1 MAKNAVKVIHL
12 FKLLFCACYSAWYLL
27 SVTYKNLS
35 TDFRTF
41 PIIHKT
47 SSFMK
52 TLVEFINDKQIEY
65 PGATGEFTRL
75 LNDITIAAKIVN
87 REIRIAGLADI
98 NGMFGT
104 TNIQGEQQKKLD
116 VYANNQ
122 FINALKHGGQCAA
135 IASEENE
142 DLVIFGNSYSQ
153 KGRYVVAMDPID
165 GSSNIEV
172 NVPIGTIFSI
182 YRRISPEGTSATV
195 DDLLQ
200 PGRKMVAAGYII
212 YGSSTILVYT
222 TGNGVN
228 GFTYDAA
235 VGLFF
240 LSHPNM
246 RIPDSGTI
254 YSINEANYI
263 NFPDG
268 VKKYIKYCQEYDQAT
283 NRPYSTRYIG
293 SLVSD
298 VHRNMLRGGIF
309 IYPGN
314 LKNPHGK
321 LRLLYE
327 CAPMAF
333 IIEQAGGK
341 ASDGFTPIMDI
352 EPYDIHQRTPI
363 FIGSK
368 SMVEKAESYMR
379 EYSGDFSRAR

>member
-1 MAKNAVKVIHL
+1 
-12 FKLLFCACYSAWYLL
+12 
-27 SVTYKNLS
+27 
-35 TDFRTF
+35 
-41 PIIHKT
+41 
-47 SSFMK
+47 MK

-98 NGMFGT
+98 NGMYGT
-104 TNIQGEQQKKLD
+104 TNIQGEDQQKLD

-142 DLVIFGNSYSQ
+142 DLIIFGNAYSQ
-153 KGRYVVAMDPID
+153 KGNYVVAMDPVD

-182 YRRISPEGTSATV
+182 YKRISPEGTSASV

-200 PGRKMVAAGYII
+200 TGRNIVAAGYVI

-228 GFTYDAA
+228 GFTYDPS

-240 LSHPNM
+240 LSHPDM
-246 RIPDSGTI
+246 KIPEEGTI

-263 NFPDG
+263 YFPDG
-268 VKKYIKYCQEYDQAT
+268 VKKFIKYCQVDDKAT
-283 NRPYSTRYIG
+283 RRPYNTRYIG
-293 SLVSD
+293 SLVAD

-314 LKNPHGK
+314 QKNPLGK

-341 ASDGFTPIMDI
+341 ASDGFTPILDI
-352 EPYDIHQRTPI
+352 EPYDIHQRSPL

-368 SMVEKAESYMR
+368 KMVEKAEEFMYQNSKN
-379 EYSGDFSRAR
+379 FSELH

>member
-1 MAKNAVKVIHL
+1 
-12 FKLLFCACYSAWYLL
+12 
-27 SVTYKNLS
+27 
-35 TDFRTF
+35 
-41 PIIHKT
+41 
-47 SSFMK
+47 MK
-52 TLVEFINDKQIEY
+52 TLVEFINDKQTEY

-98 NGMFGT
+98 NGLYGT
-104 TNIQGEQQKKLD
+104 TNIQGEDQQKLD

-142 DLVIFGNSYSQ
+142 DLIIFGNAYSQ
-153 KGRYVVAMDPID
+153 KGDYVVAMDPVD

-172 NVPIGTIFSI
+172 NVPIGTIFSV
-182 YRRISPEGTSATV
+182 YKRKSPSGSSASV

-200 PGRKMVAAGYII
+200 NGRNIVAAGYVI

-228 GFTYDAA
+228 GFTYDPS

-240 LSHPNM
+240 LSHPDM
-246 RIPDSGTI
+246 KIPEDGNI

-263 NFPDG
+263 YFPDG
-268 VKKYIKYCQEYDQAT
+268 VKKYIKYCQVDDKST
-283 NRPYSTRYIG
+283 NRPYNTRYIG
-293 SLVSD
+293 SLVAD

-314 LKNPHGK
+314 QKNPVGK

-327 CAPMAF
+327 CAPMAY

-341 ASDGFTPIMDI
+341 ASDGFTPILDI
-352 EPYDIHQRTPI
+352 EPYDIHQRSPL
-363 FIGSK
+363 FIGSRK
-368 SMVEKAESYMR
+368 MVEKAEEFMYQNSKN
-379 EYSGDFSRAR
+379 FSELH